1 MRPFCKVF
9 GKKTWYLCGACYPRE
24 YMRDTIIAI
33 AAALVLLL
41 SALTL
46 PGCGHRHRAVA
57 PYYEISPGVRLPL
70 NNSGEN
76 PRVHLVLSADDTGTW
91 LKLNGQKMTMAQ
103 LKAAL
108 HQQISQHPRA
118 VMIIS
123 VSKDGKFVAL
133 FQQAL
138 NAAQEAN
145 PKELWITTTPTPAS
159 GKSGKI
165 RPAVARP

>member
-1 MRPFCKVF
+1 MKHPI
-9 GKKTWYLCGACYPRE
+9 T
-24 YMRDTIIAI
+24 TI
-33 AAALVLLL
+33 AATLVLLL
-41 SALTL
+41 SVLTL
-46 PGCGHRHRAVA
+46 PGCAHRHAAA

-70 NNSGEN
+70 NDMGEN

-108 HQQISQHPRA
+108 HQQIAQHPRA
-118 VMIIS
+118 VVIIS

-145 PKELWITTTPTPAS
+145 PKELWITTTTTPAS
-159 GKSGKI
+159 GKSAKTK
-165 RPAVARP
+165 PAVVRP